1 VAQIINSLLQNLDL
15 NAFKIILFLLFSFN
29 LFFLLLAILFRF
41 IIFLEI
47 FNNSWIFFSFNF
59 GKFSALISKYCF
71 LSILILFVCVC
82 VRFQLEA
89 CRPVTIP
96 HTSLIL
102 YSAFFILSF
111 FALVRIFS
119 EPFSSSL
126 NLYSG
131 KSNPFLSQFF
141 ELLSSGFFFFFFFLL
156 LAFQFNFI
164 S

>member
-1 VAQIINSLLQNLDL
+1 MLLR
-15 NAFKIILFLLFSFN
+15 LFSFCY
-29 LFFLLLAILFRF
+29 LVLVFFFLLIAILFRF

-47 FNNSWIFFSFNF
+47 FNNSWIIFSFGF
-59 GKFSALISKYCF
+59 GKFSAIF
-71 LSILILFVCVC
+71 QILFLVHFNSFFF

-89 CRPVTIP
+89 RRPVTIS
-96 HTSLIL
+96 HKSLIL
-102 YSAFFILSF
+102 YCAFFIFLSF

-119 EPFSSSL
+119 SELFCSSL

-131 KSNPFLSQFF
+131 KSNPFLNQLF
-141 ELLSSGFFFFFFFLL
+141 ELLSSVFCMFFFLL